1 MACISMNNVVQ
12 DWCCLIIFMS
22 LKLNS
27 RKNTWI
33 LKAWGSS
40 FAVYCVY
47 WCSHSGFFSPWVFC
61 SFDLWAHFQRT
72 LSVGFLG
79 VWLRLFLCREIL
91 YLLLTGALGYLRP
104 ESTEVSLLSQGFLD
118 SPVVWICLLNPSE
131 GQLPIMNSRWEFFFF
146 IAFFFLFPTQS
157 SQGYVSC

>member
-1 MACISMNNVVQ
+1 MACISMNNVFQ
-12 DWCCLIIFMS
+12 EWRCLIIFMS
-22 LKLNS
+22 LKLHS

-47 WCSHSGFFSPWVFC
+47 WCSHSGFFSLCVFC

-79 VWLRLFLCREIL
+79 VWLRLFLCGEIS

-104 ESTEVSLLSQGFLD
+104 ESTEVSLLSQGFLA

-131 GQLPIMNSRWEFFFF
+131 GQLQLWILGESFSFLLLSFFS
-146 IAFFFLFPTQS
+146 FPTQS
-157 SQGYVSC
+157 SQGYVLC